1 MLISAAE
8 FLLFISGL
16 IIRRVNRWSQAQGN
30 LCMCHPRFNAHVDTM
45 CRPDIQVQDHVLPT
59 GCKARPGA
67 SAAAGSMVRGIRF
80 TSGMTGI
87 RSVSTTAGRHG
98 AVVVK
103 VQAKAVDDGLQPRL
117 RLQRTRIQWGRH
129 RQGMGGGTNQ
139 GREEL
144 VVFSLLPA
152 GGIVS

>member
-1 MLISAAE
+1 
-8 FLLFISGL
+8 
-16 IIRRVNRWSQAQGN
+16 
-30 LCMCHPRFNAHVDTM
+30 MCHPRFNAHVDTM

-87 RSVSTTAGRHG
+87 RSISTTAGRHG

-103 VQAKAVDDGLQPRL
+103 VQAKAADDGLSDCAGNCSGRGSSGVGTGRAWGEAL
-117 RLQRTRIQWGRH
+117 ARTGKIWFCVLTASRWWDCPVG
-129 RQGMGGGTNQ
+129 
-139 GREEL
+139 
-144 VVFSLLPA
+144 F
-152 GGIVS
+152 